1 MRIVDK
7 LTVEQFNGDKKAA
20 IYYMYKNFGSKETA
34 NDYMRQFYGEL
45 NKEELRMAAEVIRQ
59 LAVERSG
66 LEAVEKFEKSV
77 STMKSLNLTDEEIMN
92 AEKNPY
98 KAKIGKNFLKL
109 LLVNG
114 GLLGLTALLPNLGG
128 NTAGI
133 ENVATTIASIC
144 TTGLAIDSG
153 SNIMKYFKFKNAKKV
168 LDENGVS
175 MGGK

>member
-34 NDYMRQFYGEL
+34 NDYMRQFYREL

-98 KAKIGKNFLKL
+98 KFHGNSTKNFQLFHMVCRL
-109 LLVNG
+109 
-114 GLLGLTALLPNLGG
+114 
-128 NTAGI
+128 
-133 ENVATTIASIC
+133 
-144 TTGLAIDSG
+144 
-153 SNIMKYFKFKNAKKV
+153 
-168 LDENGVS
+168 
-175 MGGK
+175 